1 MKRVTVILTLLYFA
15 LGKLVLPL
23 GDFSVLPD
31 LPLMYLHCKATE
43 HHDMNPLDFITDHL
57 INIDGLFDAHDNC
70 DEQKPHRPF
79 PLHHLPVQSLF
90 VSQQPLA
97 ASIELWPVLPAGKR
111 IMPAFETRWHS
122 KGFWARMLRPPI
134 LA

>member
-1 MKRVTVILTLLYFA
+1 MKRAASIFTLLYFA
-15 LGKLVLPL
+15 IGKLILPM

-43 HHDMNPLDFITDHL
+43 HYDMNPLDFITDHL
-57 INIDGLFDAHDNC
+57 INIDGLFDAHDNG

-90 VSQQPLA
+90 VSQPLA
-97 ASIELWPVLPAGKR
+97 SRIEFWPVIPAEKR
-111 IMPAFETRWHS
+111 VMPAFETRWH
-122 KGFWARMLRPPI
+122 GEDFWGRIFRPPI